1 MMLALPLAPKSR
13 MELTVAAYNEVRSPA
28 AKFPESTESGSDS
41 REPPQSEE
49 GASARTDA
57 SVSREWRRCRCFDDD
72 ASVMM
77 DALSVSS
84 PPAVAVL

>member
-1 MMLALPLAPKSR
+1 MLALPLGIEFA
-13 MELTVAAYNEVRSPA
+13 VAAYNDVRS
-28 AKFPESTESGSDS
+28 KLPESTESGSDS
-41 REPPQSEE
+41 REPPQRDD

-57 SVSREWRRCRCFDDD
+57 SVSRECRRRCFDED